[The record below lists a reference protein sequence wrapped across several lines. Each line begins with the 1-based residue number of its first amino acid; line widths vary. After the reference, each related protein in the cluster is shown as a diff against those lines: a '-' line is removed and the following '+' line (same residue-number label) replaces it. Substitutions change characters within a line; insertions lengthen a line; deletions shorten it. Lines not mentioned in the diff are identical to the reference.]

1 MQVSKPTVTE
11 FISVYMM
18 VSTGAENRRCTQPSE
33 LFNMKELKFLL
44 AVWKANLLSA
54 MEYRTAFLL
63 QAVGMMVND
72 FMYFVI
78 WIIFFD
84 RFKDVRGW
92 GVNDMYLT
100 YGILASSFGLVSL
113 LFGNAFNLSEIISNG
128 RLDYYLSLPRPVLLH
143 AVASRMIA
151 SGMGDFTY
159 GFISY
164 GLSGYFTWDGLLRFV
179 LATLLAAIVFAA
191 FLILIQ
197 SLAFWLGVMSNLS
210 ALALNAMLT
219 FGIYP
224 ITLFDNYAKL
234 ILFTLIPAALMGAVP
249 AEFIRAFT
257 WKTLAELLVGAI
269 VFLFIA
275 MTVFRLGLKRYESG
289 SAIQVEV

>member
-1 MQVSKPTVTE
+1 
-11 FISVYMM
+11 
-18 VSTGAENRRCTQPSE
+18 
-33 LFNMKELKFLL
+33 MKELNFLL

-54 MEYRTAFLL
+54 MEYRTAFLS
-63 QAVGMMVND
+63 QVIGMMVNN

-92 GVNDMYLT
+92 GVHDMYLT
-100 YGILASSFGLVSL
+100 FGVLASAFGLVSM
-113 LFGNAFNLSEIISNG
+113 LFGNAFNLSDIISKG
-128 RLDYYLSLPRPVLLH
+128 RLDYYLSMPRPVLLH

-151 SGMGDFTY
+151 SGMGDFSY
-159 GFISY
+159 GFVSY
-164 GLSGYFTWDGLLRFV
+164 ALSGYFTWDGLLRFV
-179 LATLLAAIVFAA
+179 FATLLAAAVFAS

-197 SLAFWLGVMSNLS
+197 SLAFWLGIMSNL
-210 ALALNAMLT
+210 AAVALNAMLT

-249 AEFIRAFT
+249 AEFIRGFT
-257 WKTLAELLVGAI
+257 WQTLAELLVGAI
-269 VFLFIA
+269 AFLLVAITA
-275 MTVFRLGLKRYESG
+275 FRLGLKRYESG

>member
-1 MQVSKPTVTE
+1 M
-11 FISVYMM
+11 
-18 VSTGAENRRCTQPSE
+18 
-33 LFNMKELKFLL
+33 MKELKFLL
-44 AVWKANLLSA
+44 AIWKANLLSA
-54 MEYRTAFLL
+54 MEYRAAFLS
-63 QAVGMMVND
+63 QVIGMLVNN
-72 FMYFVI
+72 FIYFAI

-100 YGILASSFGLVSL
+100 FGVLTSSFGLVSM
-113 LFGNAFNLSEIISNG
+113 LFGNAFNLSDIISKG
-128 RLDYYLSLPRPVLLH
+128 RLDYYLSMPRPVLLH
-143 AVASRMIA
+143 TVASRMIA

-159 GFISY
+159 GFLSY
-164 GLSGYFTWDGLLRFV
+164 SLSGYFTWDGLFRFV
-179 LATLLAAIVFAA
+179 LAIFLAAAVFAA
-191 FLILIQ
+191 FLILVQ

-249 AEFIRAFT
+249 AEFIRSFT
-257 WKTLAELLVGAI
+257 WQTLAELLVGAVI
-269 VFLFIA
+269 FLSIA
-275 MTVFRLGLKRYESG
+275 VAVFRLGLKRYESG

>member
-1 MQVSKPTVTE
+1 
-11 FISVYMM
+11 
-18 VSTGAENRRCTQPSE
+18 
-33 LFNMKELKFLL
+33 MKEIKFLL
-44 AVWKANLLSA
+44 AVWKTNLLSA
-54 MEYRTAFLL
+54 MEYRAAFLS
-63 QAVGMMVND
+63 QVIGMMLNN
-72 FMYFVI
+72 FIYFII

-84 RFKDVRGW
+84 RFKEVRGW
-92 GVNDMYLT
+92 GIHDMYLT
-100 YGILASSFGLVSL
+100 FGVLASAFGLVSL
-113 LFGNAFNLSEIISNG
+113 LFGNAFNLSDIITKG

-159 GFISY
+159 GFVSY

-179 LATLLAAIVFAA
+179 LATLLAATVFAS

-197 SLAFWLGVMSNLS
+197 SLAFWLGIMSNLS
-210 ALALNAMLT
+210 ALALNALLT

-257 WKTLAELLVGAI
+257 WQSLAELLAGALA
-269 VFLFIA
+269 FLFIA
-275 MTVFRLGLKRYESG
+275 VTTFRLGLKRYESG

>member
-1 MQVSKPTVTE
+1 
-11 FISVYMM
+11 
-18 VSTGAENRRCTQPSE
+18 
-33 LFNMKELKFLL
+33 MKELTFLL

-54 MEYRTAFLL
+54 MEYRASFLS
-63 QAVGMMVND
+63 QVIGMMVNN
-72 FMYFVI
+72 FIYFAI
-78 WIIFFD
+78 WIIFFE

-92 GVNDMYLT
+92 GINDMYVT
-100 YGILASSFGLVSL
+100 FGVLASSFGLVSL
-113 LFGNAFNLSEIISNG
+113 LFGNAFNLSDIISNG

-143 AVASRMIA
+143 AVASRMIP

-159 GFISY
+159 GFVSY
-164 GLSGYFTWDGLLRFV
+164 ALSGYSTWDGWLRFL
-179 LATLLAAIVFAA
+179 LATLLAAAVFAA

-197 SLAFWLGVMSNLS
+197 SLAFWLGIMSNLS

-234 ILFTLIPAALMGAVP
+234 ILFTIIPAALMGAVP

-257 WKTLAELLVGAI
+257 WRTLAELLLGA
-269 VFLFIA
+269 VAFLFIA
-275 MTVFRLGLKRYESG
+275 VTVFRLGLKRYESG